1 MNGVP
6 NHLLNYPQ
14 LPVYSFPVEERT
26 RNAPFRSNE
35 RQSQDYPY
43 VSSSPSQQYQRG
55 KPGYDRGRRVQQQQ
69 QPQQQQQQQQFT
81 RRSEQRRHRSPQR
94 SEAERELED
103 QINLLENA
111 RSESRMQ
118 QFNKT
123 KLCKFFIMGICAKN
137 EQCQFAHDKREMRP
151 LPKLACTKLCKTL
164 IEKGVCRQ
172 ANCTYAHC
180 KDELRATS
188 AFLKTKLCKFYMNS
202 EETQANAYNTCALG
216 DACRY
221 AHSEAE
227 LKENL
232 DAQARLMQ
240 ESTHEQKIAEHAA
253 NASPASKYSRTRRSS
268 GAGSTASLTKP
279 ETSHSSYHP
288 SEQSPK
294 HLFLDYLPQSPA
306 RTQQD
311 TPKDGRERTSGSP
324 RPPAENRLL
333 ESNVRASGS
342 TALSGVNR
350 NKEEREQPNLDWA
363 EQSSGDLNT
372 SLRKVGS
379 FGTFNA
385 DNGDADV
392 SSVDGD
398 QLSQNS
404 YVSNDVWRLQSQHQ
418 GPVSSQSQM
427 YNIRGPLM
435 MQSKGPGGLLRKGTI
450 AANSFASL
458 EVLAED
464 EPAFVALSECEEDG
478 LKVERASIVGEQT
491 VTQNND
497 QSWVVKNTFL
507 EFKDEDENR
516 VSRPL
521 RNVQSASACLASL
534 NRLNSKEC
542 LESGE
547 ST

>member
-43 VSSSPSQQYQRG
+43 VSSSPSQR
-55 KPGYDRGRRVQQQQ
+55 KPGYERGRRVQQQQ
-69 QPQQQQQQQQFT
+69 QQQQQHQFT
-81 RRSEQRRHRSPQR
+81 RRPEQRRHRTPQK

-202 EETQANAYNTCALG
+202 EEVQANAYNTCALG

-279 ETSHSSYHP
+279 EISIPSHSSYLP
-288 SEQSPK
+288 SEHSPK
-294 HLFLDYLPQSPA
+294 HLFLDTYLPQSPT
-306 RTQQD
+306 RNLQD
-311 TPKDGRERTSGSP
+311 TPKSGRERTSGSP
-324 RPPAENRLL
+324 RPPAESRQL
-333 ESNVRASGS
+333 ESNARASGS
-342 TALSGVNR
+342 TAINV
-350 NKEEREQPNLDWA
+350 QPNVDWA
-363 EQSSGDLNT
+363 DQSSGDHSLINK
-372 SLRKVGS
+372 SLRGVGS
-379 FGTFNA
+379 FGTLGTFNA

-392 SSVDGD
+392 SSAEGD
-398 QLSQNS
+398 QQSQNS
-404 YVSNDVWRLQSQHQ
+404 YVNDVWRLQPQHQ
-418 GPVSSQSQM
+418 IPVCSLPQM
-427 YNIRGPLM
+427 YNNRGPLL

-534 NRLNSKEC
+534 NRLNTK
-542 LESGE
+542 ESGE